1 MFRKNKPI
9 KLTFNPADF
18 DWKIYLEAWKDYHV
32 SDNSRGEVKL
42 TMGGDKAQMPAVN
55 IAHANAIKHTI
66 ENQQRVQQKII
77 RSILKSRPRQN
88 KESLKNN
95 IELKAVHIIDVQKND
110 VAFVG
115 YEFICSWDKEH
126 GLGIMTHE
134 DKVISLGGADRSFL
148 TWVAEKSITN

>member
-42 TMGGDKAQMPAVN
+42 TMGGDKAQMPAIN
-55 IAHANAIKHTI
+55 IAHVNAIKYTL
-66 ENQQRVQQKII
+66 ENQRKIQQKII
-77 RSILKSRPRQN
+77 QSILKSRPKQN

-95 IELKAVHIIDVQKND
+95 IELKAVHIIDVQKD
-110 VAFVG
+110 DMAFAG
-115 YEFICSWDKEH
+115 YEFRCSWDKEH
-126 GLGIMTHE
+126 GLGVMTHK

-148 TWVAEKSITN
+148 TWVAEKSI